1 MGNAKTPEMNIIL
14 TVIISLVLFTNGY
27 GQIKLNPGI
36 DTSSTEHKEVL
47 KFWTDYLNSKPSK
60 NSTEYLNFWNDND
73 KNLFKQPDL
82 ILHSINTEYS
92 TLAMGYPT
100 ILSILPYQKEFF
112 EIKTAIGWADSTGH
126 ISLLAIVNH
135 YVKKNDDN
143 YQLFIP
149 LNIKENINFI
159 ESDDF
164 KIYSLANTTIPSD
177 TLKQLSAFI
186 STLKS
191 DYGIAEKNKL
201 VIIYGRNSKETE
213 TLLGFDFNLMSST
226 NNPSSGISD
235 LSNNLIILNGLSPI
249 FHETTHIYLN
259 PLFPESP
266 LLEGL
271 ATFYGGS
278 MQKSLA
284 EGISF
289 MYSYVSANSE
299 ISLYEK
305 MKEGNFYINNEYNPV
320 YILQGLLI
328 QIAHD
333 KNGVEEI
340 KRLLAY
346 KDIDA
351 IFETYF
357 NLNGSDD
364 IDKFLRMELKKR
376 AIR

>member
-1 MGNAKTPEMNIIL
+1 MLKTTEMKIIL
-14 TVIISLVLFTNGY
+14 TVILSLALFTNGY
-27 GQIKLNPGI
+27 GQITLNPGI

-47 KFWTDYLNSKPSK
+47 RFWTDYIKSRPSQ
-60 NSTEYLNFWNDND
+60 NSTDYLKFWNDND

-100 ILSILPYQKEFF
+100 ILSILPYQKGFF
-112 EIKTAIGWADSTGH
+112 EIKTAIGWADTTGH

-135 YVKKNDDN
+135 YVRKNDGN

-149 LNIKENINFI
+149 LNIKENISFI
-159 ESDDF
+159 EKDDF
-164 KIYSLANTTIPSD
+164 KIYSLANTAISSD

-191 DYGIAEKNKL
+191 DYGIAENKKL

-213 TLLGFDFNLMSST
+213 TILGFDFNLISST

-278 MQKSLA
+278 MQKNLA
-284 EGISF
+284 EGIRF
-289 MYSYVSANSE
+289 MHSYVTANSE

-305 MKEGNFYINNEYNPV
+305 VKEGNFYINNEYNPI

-333 KNGVEEI
+333 KNGIEEI

-346 KDIDA
+346 KDLDE
-351 IFETYF
+351 IFEIYF
-357 NLNGSDD
+357 NLKGADS
-364 IDKFLRMELKKR
+364 IDKFLKSELKKR